1 MREHSNFDIQQATAD
16 QLREV
21 AERQYGATFSPYGPF
36 HMQNQLAHRGEPN
49 LHVRDCVFLSS
60 KEDID
65 DWQITQEIKLTV
77 LTCQVQ
83 DISDIK
89 RKLYRLGEDIAKFKS
104 QRSLLPSPQP
114 VPQSADSAARW

>member
-16 QLREV
+16 HLREV
-21 AERQYGATFSPYGPF
+21 AERQY
-36 HMQNQLAHRGEPN
+36 
-49 LHVRDCVFLSS
+49 RDFLFLKS

-65 DWQITQEIKLTV
+65 DWPITQEIKLTV

-104 QRSLLPSPQP
+104 QRQLENIGENHG
-114 VPQSADSAARW
+114 